1 MQQRSTAP
9 FGSGADTEPP
19 LWTILGQVTL
29 GKNKHL
35 SYFHEN
41 IHFYTFL
48 SFSLSFTLLKISKPC
63 LQQFCILV
71 SSFDPCSTAPFW
83 HVVKML
89 HPLFQ
94 GQLHNWFIMHPVSCT
109 ILYAA
114 PHACNSQSTFF
125 NLFFSFFLLCSWT
138 WSQNLHQ
145 AIRNEPYLCFIETND
160 FETFRGC
167 AYVTSFHTVFF
178 TLYIGPL
185 LCSTNIVPSI

>member
-1 MQQRSTAP
+1 MWVFLCILTGQENVQQRSTAP

-19 LWTILGQVTL
+19 LWTILWQVTL

-35 SYFHEN
+35 AYFHEN
-41 IHFYTFL
+41 IHFYSFL
-48 SFSLSFTLLKISKPC
+48 SFSLSFTLLKISNPC

-125 NLFFSFFLLCSWT
+125 NLFFLFFFCVAEHEAKIFTRLYGKSRIFVSLKLMILKPSGVVPTWHLFTQCFLLCT
-138 WSQNLHQ
+138 
-145 AIRNEPYLCFIETND
+145 
-160 FETFRGC
+160 
-167 AYVTSFHTVFF
+167 
-178 TLYIGPL
+178 
-185 LCSTNIVPSI
+185 